1 MLAHMETAYLPDL
14 ADELLGIASR
24 ATSGRAGRSIRSGR
38 ALSLRQTVLA
48 LTEGHGIDEHEA
60 NGEATLQVLVG
71 RVRLR
76 WGSEAVE
83 LGVGEVIDV
92 PDARHA
98 VDALEDAALLLTVA
112 MR

>member
-1 MLAHMETAYLPDL
+1 METAHLPDL
-14 ADELLGIASR
+14 ADELLGVAHE

-38 ALSLRQTVLA
+38 TLSLRQTVLA
-48 LTEGHGIDEHEA
+48 LTQDNGIDEHEA

-83 LGVGEVIDV
+83 LGAGDVIDI
-92 PDARHA
+92 PEARHA
-98 VDALEDAALLLTVA
+98 VDALTDAAVLLTVA
-112 MR
+112 VR

>member
-1 MLAHMETAYLPDL
+1 METAHLPAL
-14 ADELLGIASR
+14 ADELLEVARS
-24 ATSGRAGRSIRSGR
+24 ATSGRAGRSTRSGR

-48 LTEGHGIDEHEA
+48 LTEGNGIDEHEA
-60 NGEATLQVLVG
+60 NGEATLQVLSG

-76 WGSEAVE
+76 WGSDAVE
-83 LGVGEVIDV
+83 LGPGDVIDV

-98 VDALEDAALLLTVA
+98 VDALTDAALLLTVA